1 MAIAGSMGVA
11 YTVELRNGVLVVD
24 KTTRPSTLCMTVDEA
39 VRTVREG
46 GTAIVAGGDAYAL
59 RMRLTTN
66 EGGQ

>member
-11 YTVELRNGVLVVD
+11 YTVQLRGGVLVVD

-39 VRTVREG
+39 VAAVRRG
-46 GTAIVAGGDAYAL
+46 DTAIVAGGDAYAL

>member
-1 MAIAGSMGVA
+1 MAIAGGATVA
-11 YTVELRNGVLVVD
+11 YSVALRGGVLVVD
-24 KTTRPSTLCMTVDEA
+24 KTTRPSSQCMTVDEA

>member
-11 YTVELRNGVLVVD
+11 YAVQLRGDVLVVD
-24 KTTRPSTLCMTVDEA
+24 QTTRPSSLCMTVEDA
-39 VRTVREG
+39 VRVVRAG

-59 RMRLTTN
+59 RQRLTTN

>member
-1 MAIAGSMGVA
+1 MAIAGSMTTA
-11 YTVELRNGVLVVD
+11 YTVTLRGGVLVVD